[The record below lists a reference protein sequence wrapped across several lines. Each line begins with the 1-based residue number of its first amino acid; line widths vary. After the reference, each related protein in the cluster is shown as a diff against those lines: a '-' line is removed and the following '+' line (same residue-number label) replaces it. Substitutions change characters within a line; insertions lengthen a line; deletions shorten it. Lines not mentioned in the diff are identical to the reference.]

1 MRPDALSLPGLAGT
15 IAKTNRCRSAYEES
29 SRRTRLSEC
38 RAMQR
43 SRSTASS
50 LAHIEVR
57 HSSVHGH
64 GVFAARDLPPGT
76 LIGVYAGRRY
86 TAHEAGA
93 MAWDDRLTYLFAL
106 SDGTLIDGAQGGNAT
121 RHLNHACE
129 PNCEAVEDYDE
140 DGRLTVRIETTQS
153 IRANDELFLDYALD
167 IDAGDDPSDYPCH
180 CGLARCRGTLVAS
193 IES

>member
-1 MRPDALSLPGLAGT
+1 
-15 IAKTNRCRSAYEES
+15 
-29 SRRTRLSEC
+29 
-38 RAMQR
+38 MQR
-43 SRSTASS
+43 SKSTAAS
-50 LAHIEVR
+50 LAHIEIR

-76 LIGVYAGRRY
+76 HLGVYAGRRY
-86 TAHEAGA
+86 TAHEAGSL
-93 MAWDDRLTYLFAL
+93 AWDDRLTFLFAL

-153 IRANDELFLDYALD
+153 IRANDELFLDYALA

-180 CGLARCRGTLVAS
+180 CGAARCRGTLVAPV
-193 IES
+193 ES